1 MGVRVYYYFPHVQD
15 LGDAYLADAWGTL
28 LTLEFAVVAAAAA
41 AAAACMDLIAADR
54 VVVAEEEEVGLLS
67 EIYFCYSESWGFAR
81 GFAAVVVA
89 AAVHMEVIAADRV
102 VVEDETGHPFD
113 VYSCH
118 YLTS

>member
-28 LTLEFAVVAAAAA
+28 LALKFAVA

-54 VVVAEEEEVGLLS
+54 VVAAAEEEVGLLS

-118 YLTS
+118 YLISWTLR

>member
-1 MGVRVYYYFPHVQD
+1 

-28 LTLEFAVVAAAAA
+28 LALEFAVVAAAA
-41 AAAACMDLIAADR
+41 CMHMDLIAADR
-54 VVVAEEEEVGLLS
+54 VVAEEEGRLS

-81 GFAAVVVA
+81 GFAAVVVVA

-102 VVEDETGHPFD
+102 VVEDEMGHPFD

-118 YLTS
+118 YLTSWTLR